1 MKIYLRNNFLELK
14 TPVVMGILNVTP
26 DSFSDG
32 GKFLKIEA
40 AMKQARRMVKDGA
53 AIIDVGG
60 ESSRPGAKAVSIDEE
75 VDRVIPVIEKIKD
88 ELEVLVSVDTY
99 KEQVARS
106 AVMEAGADIVNDI
119 SGFGFSVNMVDTVAA
134 LDVPI
139 VLMHMKG
146 TPESMQKNPFYADL
160 IPELKQYFRS
170 RISDAL
176 SKGVKKEK
184 IIIDPGIG
192 FGKRLEDNIEI
203 IKRLG
208 EFKEFDLPILIGV
221 SRKSFLGALSGEA
234 IPVEREAEGITANIV
249 AVLNGASII
258 RVHNVKN
265 AVKSI
270 KVLDRLMDY

>member
-1 MKIYLRNNFLELK
+1 
-14 TPVVMGILNVTP
+14 MGILNVTP